1 MCEKY
6 FQEHD
11 INLKDQ
17 KLGIDHDGVEENTL
31 ITQVARLLEPIGE
44 VNSATQPIVINF
56 TVYESNW
63 LIDVNC
69 CIFNLQY
76 YCF

>member
-56 TVYESNW
+56 TVYESN
-63 LIDVNC
+63 
-69 CIFNLQY
+69 
-76 YCF
+76 

>member
-17 KLGIDHDGVEENTL
+17 KLGIDHNGVEENTL

-56 TVYESNW
+56 TVYESN
-63 LIDVNC
+63 
-69 CIFNLQY
+69 
-76 YCF
+76 